1 MKKSQTNQKDFLKD
15 LEGVLN
21 LVEKIDN
28 LDLEKTDLKILNN
41 IELLEK
47 DNIDKEDINIIKSK
61 IIKDSEEIKNK
72 YKDLD
77 PKE

>member
-1 MKKSQTNQKDFLKD
+1 MKKSKINEKEFLKD

-28 LDLEKTDLKILNN
+28 LDLEKTDLKTLNKVIKNREKIL
-41 IELLEK
+41 
-47 DNIDKEDINIIKSK
+47 
-61 IIKDSEEIKNK
+61 KNK

-77 PKE
+77 TKE